1 MPAEKAERPIKL
13 MTLILGVS
21 RSGLCSRL
29 SSGCPEDDWS
39 AERKAVRRV
48 RLEPDRRFGARFVKR
63 FLPEELSGLTL
74 YRVRKLM
81 REPGIRGRTPNRR
94 KRAAIPDPKAKPRPD
109 LVRRDFTSPVPTYKL
124 VGGIPYLRTGEG
136 WPCLPTVI
144 DLNTR
149 VVVGRSLSER
159 MTADIMAS
167 APAFARSRGYWRATP
182 YSHRFFKSHCKSVPQ
197 GQKLDRRLG
206 SNEQVRRREFRRNR
220 AENRPFT
227 KHSRRVLPTICP

>member
-13 MTLILGVS
+13 MTLILGAS

-39 AERKAVRRV
+39 AEREAVRRV

-94 KRAAIPDPKAKPRPD
+94 KRAAIPDSKAKPRPD

-124 VGGIPYLRTGEG
+124 VGGIPYLRTSEG

-149 VVVGRSLSER
+149 MVVGRSLSER

-197 GQKLDRRLG
+197 GQKPDRRLG

-227 KHSRRVLPTICP
+227 KHSRRVLPIICP